1 MDMFLC
7 MDDLEVYLEPLIG
20 NQSEEFLNNW
30 RERLQSFSLTLMS
43 DVLTFCEKAIG
54 TVSLEIKETQKNLTN
69 KLEKEERKEINATL
83 RKNDQI
89 DRKQLQ

>member
-1 MDMFLC
+1 MFLC

-20 NQSEEFLNNW
+20 NHKEEFLNNW
-30 RERLQSFSLTLMS
+30 HERLQSFSLTLMS

-54 TVSLEIKETQKNLTN
+54 TVSLEISETQKNLTN

-83 RKNDQI
+83 RKNDEI
-89 DRKQLQ
+89 NRKQLQ